1 MCYNFNANHYCSYD
15 KEWYIGFFLCLIL
28 LLVGCTKAE
37 DKIRG
42 IWQISSIHKNNVET
56 VTESPG
62 EVESLLS
69 NWSFYRSKILL
80 INYYRN
86 NIYYKSSGNWD
97 IDEKNDYLTVSF
109 SDAYKEVERI
119 YRIEKFKSNE
129 LKVSFKEG
137 NDEWLLVFSLQY
149 SFQDYDF

>member
-1 MCYNFNANHYCSYD
+1 MQIIIVYMI
-15 KEWYIGFFLCLIL
+15 KKWYIGFFLCLIL

-42 IWQISSIHKNNVET
+42 IWQISSIYKNNVET
-56 VTESPG
+56 ITESPG

>member
-1 MCYNFNANHYCSYD
+1 M
-15 KEWYIGFFLCLIL
+15 
-28 LLVGCTKAE
+28 
-37 DKIRG
+37 
-42 IWQISSIHKNNVET
+42 
-56 VTESPG
+56 
-62 EVESLLS
+62 LS

-129 LKVSFKEG
+129 LTVSFKEG